1 MLLPEEID
9 DTLRREELR
18 RSKHDHTNLN
28 RVKALHRKKTNADLS
43 KREDSFQWN
52 NRCVYIAFGLR
63 CDWIGENG
71 TTRARDRKSA
81 SVFVVPLA
89 RWHPFTYS
97 ASKHSAV
104 NCESKL
110 KYCTTCCHN
119 KLLRLNAVQFSPK
132 HCRCWH
138 LEFMPSSVPS
148 LLLHFRVCD
157 MSGIFCSSAFVF
169 RSDSQHVFCKLKTY
183 SKLVTWSWVDLARNG
198 WFH

>member
-1 MLLPEEID
+1 MLSASHVDELEFQDAKKKHRKIEAYRDSMLLPEEID

-52 NRCVYIAFGLR
+52 NRCVYIALGLR

-89 RWHPFTYS
+89 R
-97 ASKHSAV
+97 
-104 NCESKL
+104 
-110 KYCTTCCHN
+110 
-119 KLLRLNAVQFSPK
+119 
-132 HCRCWH
+132 
-138 LEFMPSSVPS
+138 
-148 LLLHFRVCD
+148 
-157 MSGIFCSSAFVF
+157 
-169 RSDSQHVFCKLKTY
+169 
-183 SKLVTWSWVDLARNG
+183 
-198 WFH
+198 